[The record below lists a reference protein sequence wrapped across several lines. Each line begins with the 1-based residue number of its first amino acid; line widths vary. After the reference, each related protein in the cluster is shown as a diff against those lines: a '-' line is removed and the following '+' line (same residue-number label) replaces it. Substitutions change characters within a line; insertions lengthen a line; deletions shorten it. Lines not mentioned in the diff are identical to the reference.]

1 MAQLDLDADWGRMRN
16 GYRQN
21 SFGFGQLLQHS
32 PGLGRRLMAS
42 GQQVAARYR
51 RTAPRGTETHS
62 RSADDVKVRR
72 TYPGGRKK
80 DRQAVMVIAKPRNKE
95 GTDAL
100 IKSVSYLSG
109 GKKISKKGQVS

>member
-1 MAQLDLDADWGRMRN
+1 MPGFDPAVTDVMRN
-16 GYRQN
+16 NYRQN
-21 SFGFGQLLQHS
+21 SLGFRQLLMHS

-51 RTAPRGTETHS
+51 RTAPRGTETHN

-72 TYPGGRKK
+72 HWPGGRNL
-80 DRQAVMVIAKPRNKE
+80 DRQTVIVTAKPRNKE

-100 IKSVSYLSG
+100 IKTVSYLSG
-109 GKKISKKGQVS
+109 GKKISPKGRVS

>member
-42 GQQVAARYR
+42 GQQVANL
-51 RTAPRGTETHS
+51 
-62 RSADDVKVRR
+62 DVVR
-72 TYPGGRKK
+72 
-80 DRQAVMVIAKPRNKE
+80 
-95 GTDAL
+95 
-100 IKSVSYLSG
+100 
-109 GKKISKKGQVS
+109 